1 MKYEKFVIKNFKGIE
16 EIKLDLSKRAFG
28 NIFPLVGLNESGKT
42 TILEAIN
49 FYVTHPEDG
58 TEYELIHK
66 KDLGDFTG
74 KIEVVCT
81 LTLEDTDKENIK
93 SFLENNDLRVSTNA
107 EKVIVTKTYS
117 YSNASFQDHKYVTK
131 FQPNITVLEGAQR
144 RTPRNFL
151 TNYQELHEE
160 LMEYLEDFEPEILYF
175 PDFLF
180 DFPEKIYLEN
190 IDTLPE
196 GKERDTQ
203 KKYNKILDDILHTI
217 NPSYSLFDF
226 LTKIKDLDTPSS
238 QAAASQIKQQVS
250 SILNMKILEP
260 WEQIFAGASKTIII
274 EISND
279 ATGWFLQIKINEGTT
294 TFLVNERSLGF
305 RWFFGFILFTEFRKA
320 REDENGEYLFMFDEP
335 ASNLHESSQ
344 QKLLDLFENLTDRS
358 KILYTTHSPYLLS
371 PKFILNAYVV
381 KDEGREGEN
390 DFEFRQNIKAVP
402 YRQFVANHPTQ
413 ETHFKPLLDILD
425 FVPNEFEQ
433 TDKIVFFEGKFDY
446 YTFKWL
452 LNTLHNGNYDFKFY
466 PGASV
471 NKYEKIFREYLAHNK
486 IFIAVFDADEP
497 GKDAINK
504 YIREISCELKEHVFT
519 LKDVDISFDT
529 YTTEFLFTSD
539 DRLKIQQQ
547 SFPNETEY
555 EKSMFNTAIQ
565 ELFVKEEVIELS
577 EETKDNIKKV
587 FDFIKNKFEALES

>member
-1 MKYEKFVIKNFKGIE
+1 MKYEKFIIKNFKGIE
-16 EIKLDLSKRAFG
+16 EIKLDLSEKAFG
-28 NIFPLVGLNESGKT
+28 AIFPLVGLNESGKT
-42 TILEAIN
+42 TVLEAIN
-49 FYVTHPEDG
+49 FYVMRPKDG
-58 TEYELIHK
+58 QEYELIHK
-66 KDLGDFTG
+66 KDLGNFTG
-74 KIEVVCT
+74 NIEVVCT
-81 LTLEDTDKENIK
+81 LTLENADKENIRN
-93 SFLENNDLRVSTNA
+93 FLNTKDLKVSTNA
-107 EKVIVTKTYS
+107 DKVIVTKTYS
-117 YSNASFQDHKYVTK
+117 YLNASFQNDDYVTK
-131 FQPNITVLEGAQR
+131 FEPDITVLEGAQR
-144 RTPRNFL
+144 TPRSFS
-151 TNYQELHEE
+151 TKYQKLHEE
-160 LMEYLEDFEPEILYF
+160 LIKYLEDFEPEILYF

-190 IDTLPE
+190 INTFPE
-196 GKERDTQ
+196 GKEHDTQ

-217 NPSYSLFDF
+217 NPSYSLSDF
-226 LTKIKDLDTPSS
+226 LTKIKDLDTSSS

-344 QKLLDLFENLTDRS
+344 QKLLDLFEKLTDRS

-381 KDEGREGEN
+381 KDEGRDGEN
-390 DFEFRQNIKAVP
+390 DFEFRQDIKAVP

-452 LNTLHNGNYDFKFY
+452 LNTLYNGDYDFKFY

-471 NKYEKIFREYLAHNK
+471 HKYEKIFREYLAHNK
-486 IFIAVFDADEP
+486 KFIAVFDADRA
-497 GKDAINK
+497 GKDAKDK
-504 YIREISCELKEHVFT
+504 YIRDISCELEKHVFS
-519 LKDVDISFDT
+519 LKDVDTSFDT
-529 YTTEFLFTSD
+529 FTTEFLFTPY

-547 SFPNETEY
+547 SFPEETEY
-555 EKSMFNTAIQ
+555 KKSMFNSSIQ
-565 ELFVKEEVIELS
+565 EMFVKEEAFELS
-577 EETKDNIKKV
+577 EETKINIKKV
-587 FDFIKNKFEALES
+587 FDFIKAKLDAVES